1 MEFEEISEETKVFPG
16 EFLLYIPKQAIV
28 VCGAYKGNTI
38 RALQNGR
45 LLEDKTENFKKIK
58 LNKQE
63 KKERYV
69 SKCKGCSG
77 R

>member
-1 MEFEEISEETKVFPG
+1 MEFEEISENEKVVPG
-16 EFLLYIPKQAIV
+16 EFLLYVPKQAIV
-28 VCGAYKGNTI
+28 VCGAYKGKTI

-45 LLEDKTENFKKIK
+45 LLEDKVQNFKKIK

-63 KKERYV
+63 KKERHV
-69 SKCKGCSG
+69 SRCKGCSG